1 MIRDNLPPFVYEIKQ
16 MKELIDAEESELG
29 ELGYLYSF
37 FKDLSNEF
45 SIFSCIETIKRFER
59 DYAIEP
65 NEELTLSQRRLRILV
80 KKYQK
85 LLPTIANLEDT
96 MKSVLDADVVKIK
109 EVGCRFDIYVG
120 SASLLENMD
129 IAKKFFKDVRPA
141 HFEYKFINSVP
152 RDEIAKIYM
161 GIGEFIHKKM
171 KFEVVE

>member
-1 MIRDNLPPFVYEIKQ
+1 MIRDNLPTFVYDIKQ
-16 MKELIDAEESELG
+16 MKELIDAEESEITR
-29 ELGYLYSF
+29 LYSF
-37 FKDLSNEF
+37 FEKFTNEF
-45 SIFSCIETIKRFER
+45 NIFSCTDTIERFER

-65 NEELTLSQRRLRILV
+65 NAELSISQRRLKILV

-96 MKSVLDADVVKIK
+96 IKSLLNADVVKIK

-141 HFEYKFINSVP
+141 HFDYKFINSVP
-152 RDEIAKIYM
+152 RDEVATIYI
-161 GIGEFIHKKM
+161 GVGEFMHKKI
-171 KFEVVE
+171 KFEVA

>member
-1 MIRDNLPPFVYEIKQ
+1 MIRDNLPTFVYDIKQ
-16 MKELIDAEESELG
+16 MKELIDAEESEITR
-29 ELGYLYSF
+29 LYSF
-37 FKDLSNEF
+37 FEKFTNEF
-45 SIFSCIETIKRFER
+45 NIFSCTDTIERFER

-65 NEELTLSQRRLRILV
+65 NAELSISQRRLKILV

-96 MKSVLDADVVKIK
+96 IKSLLNADVVKIK

-141 HFEYKFINSVP
+141 HFDYKFINSVP
-152 RDEIAKIYM
+152 RDEVATIYI
-161 GIGEFIHKKM
+161 GVGEFMHKKM
-171 KFEVVE
+171 KFEVTE

>member
-1 MIRDNLPPFVYEIKQ
+1 MIRDNLPTFVYDIKQ
-16 MKELIDAEESELG
+16 MKELIDAEESELVR
-29 ELGYLYSF
+29 LYSF
-37 FKDLSNEF
+37 FEKFANEF
-45 SIFSCIETIKRFER
+45 NIFSCTDTIERFER

-65 NEELTLSQRRLRILV
+65 NAELSISQRRLKILV

-96 MKSVLDADVVKIK
+96 IKSLLNADVVKIK

-141 HFEYKFINSVP
+141 HFDYKFINSVP
-152 RDEIAKIYM
+152 RDEVATIYI
-161 GIGEFIHKKM
+161 GVGEFMHKKI
-171 KFEVVE
+171 KFEVAE

>member
-1 MIRDNLPPFVYEIKQ
+1 MIRDNLPTFVYDIKQ
-16 MKELIDAEESELG
+16 MKELIDAEESELVR
-29 ELGYLYSF
+29 LYSF
-37 FKDLSNEF
+37 FEKFANEF
-45 SIFSCIETIKRFER
+45 NIFSCTDTIGRFER

-65 NEELTLSQRRLRILV
+65 NAELSISQRRLKILV

-96 MKSVLDADVVKIK
+96 IKSLLNADVVKIK

-141 HFEYKFINSVP
+141 HFDYKFINSVP
-152 RDEIAKIYM
+152 RDEVATIYI
-161 GIGEFIHKKM
+161 GVGEFMHKKI
-171 KFEVVE
+171 KFEVAE

>member
-1 MIRDNLPPFVYEIKQ
+1 MIKDNLPLFVYKIKQ
-16 MKELIDAEESELG
+16 MKELIDVEIE
-29 ELGYLYSF
+29 YLYSF
-37 FKDLSNEF
+37 FEELSNEF
-45 SIFSCIETIKRFER
+45 NIFSCNDTIERFER

-65 NEELTLSQRRLRILV
+65 NAELSISQRRLKILV

-96 MKSVLDADVVKIK
+96 IKSLLNADIVKIK

-129 IAKKFFKDVRPA
+129 IAKKFFKDIRPA
-141 HFEYKFINSVP
+141 HFDYKFINSVP
-152 RDEIAKIYM
+152 RDEVATIYI
-161 GIGEFIHKKM
+161 GVGEFTHKKM

>member
-1 MIRDNLPPFVYEIKQ
+1 MIRDNLPTFVYDIKQ
-16 MKELIDAEESELG
+16 MKELIDAEESEITR
-29 ELGYLYSF
+29 LYSF
-37 FKDLSNEF
+37 FEKFTNEF
-45 SIFSCIETIKRFER
+45 NIFSCTDTIERFER

-65 NEELTLSQRRLRILV
+65 NAELSISQRRLKILV

-96 MKSVLDADVVKIK
+96 IKSLLNADVVKIK

-141 HFEYKFINSVP
+141 HFDYKFINSVP
-152 RDEIAKIYM
+152 RDEVATIYI
-161 GIGEFIHKKM
+161 GVGEFMHKKI
-171 KFEVVE
+171 KFEVAE

>member
-1 MIRDNLPPFVYEIKQ
+1 MIKDNLPSFIYYIKQ
-16 MKELIDAEESELG
+16 VGELIDAEEVEL
-29 ELGYLYSF
+29 EHLYSF
-37 FKDLSNEF
+37 FEELSNEF
-45 SIFSCIETIKRFER
+45 NIFSCTNTIERFEK

-65 NEELTLSQRRLRILV
+65 NAELSISQRRLKILV

-96 MKSVLDADVVKIK
+96 IKSLLNADVVKIK

-129 IAKKFFKDVRPA
+129 IAKKFFKDIRPA

-152 RDEIAKIYM
+152 RDEVATIYI
-161 GIGEFIHKKM
+161 GFGEFTHKKM